1 MKSPILFLLAILSL
15 IVSSCASDNKE
26 SSQAPAPLSAKEYV
40 ENNVYIDVKDFGETL
55 TQARKND
62 PERVAQMKAANY
74 RFYSHVKIIDNQ
86 YVCDLTSADQINVS
100 PAMFSKMIDS
110 LKSANEEIR
119 KSEAEGRKVELGPLG
134 EEYLNSLLEE
144 NSLFDQMRTEANK
157 RK

>member
-1 MKSPILFLLAILSL
+1 MKSSYYLSL
-15 IVSSCASDNKE
+15 LFTVLFFCSCSQENKSE
-26 SSQAPAPLSAKEYV
+26 EQTPTTMTAKEYV

-55 TQARKND
+55 TPARKND

-144 NSLFDQMRTEANK
+144 NSLFDQMRAEANK